1 MLRDI
6 EGSKGAVAEF
16 TEVYDC
22 GVNVFGLPILFGAM
36 KTGEGEPKEC
46 LNTVSCVVGK
56 GKRGL
61 FEVLCLT

>member
-22 GVNVFGLPILFGAM
+22 GVDVFGLPILFGAM
-36 KTGEGEPKEC
+36 KKGEGEPKVSEEC
-46 LNTVSCVVGK
+46 LNLV
-56 GKRGL
+56 L
-61 FEVLCLT
+61 VLCGIIEILSLT